1 MNYLGYMWADINRN
15 LDEAAKYIIRANEL
29 APENAAYV
37 DSLGWLHYRQGK
49 HKEALTEL
57 QRAAELMKD
66 EPDSTIHEH
75 IGDALQQLGKAD
87 EARAEWETS
96 LRLLREQEKKM
107 TVPDAYLLEQLGNVL
122 NKLGRTDKARTAWQR
137 SYEITPTEPLRQKL
151 HSVKKEE

>member
-1 MNYLGYMWADINRN
+1 
-15 LDEAAKYIIRANEL
+15 
-29 APENAAYV
+29 
-37 DSLGWLHYRQGK
+37 
-49 HKEALTEL
+49 
-57 QRAAELMKD
+57 MKD

-87 EARAEWETS
+87 EAGAEWEIS
-96 LRLLREQEKKM
+96 LGLLREQEKKM